1 MVLMDGVID
10 MVLCGVHGL
19 VGRKEDHGTA
29 HYKYDVPG
37 SSTGGSGDLMLS
49 GKGDGGVR
57 IGFMEKLKF
66 KPELE

>member
-1 MVLMDGVID
+1 MVPMDEVID

-29 HYKYDVPG
+29 HCKYDAPG

-49 GKGDGGVR
+49 GKGDGEVKIRLLGEIKV
-57 IGFMEKLKF
+57 
-66 KPELE
+66 